1 MVAAP
6 NPCPDL
12 TGVCAEGEEDCKVHP
27 TTTPFTG
34 TKPGPGWC
42 IRRWQKTIPSNY
54 SGTFKLGYAVDYF
67 LFRNY
72 QFDVPLLKCSD
83 PCI

>member
-1 MVAAP
+1 MVAAA

-54 SGTFKLGYAVDYF
+54 SATFELGYAVNYF
-67 LFRNY
+67 LFRND
-72 QFDVPLLKCSD
+72 QFD
-83 PCI
+83 